1 MILFEKIGFFSRSR
15 LFLHILKKMFNI
27 IYPEIFKKYLIS
39 KNNSSFLDDN
49 RKLTPGLFSFVNL
62 NISFLEIPVDST
74 INIFFNNKN
83 TFMSGNSRSYKKNSL
98 NLSISNRKIS
108 NLEKGT
114 MGEAKKVLHELTEGE
129 IQEII
134 RSFGIQNGLSREV
147 IDDDQQGKGQ
157 NVKGL
162 QKADDSVRWYLQ
174 LIGRVRLL
182 RPEEEIQLAR
192 EISQLL
198 HWEHVKIS
206 LREKLRREPTSSEWT
221 AACKVSDVKK
231 FRSILHNARRAKE
244 RMVAANLRLVV
255 SIAKRYV
262 NRGMSLQDLIQEG
275 SLGLIRAAEKFDSE
289 KGFKFSTYAT
299 WWVKQ
304 AVTRAIADH
313 SRTIRLPVH
322 LYDTISAIRKT
333 TRTLNIE
340 IGRAPT
346 EEEIAEKM
354 DMSVEKLRSVLQSAQ
369 PTFSLERPLKNDD
382 DTSQLSD
389 FIEAD
394 QESPEEHVEKSML
407 RDDLENVINSL
418 SPRERDVV
426 RMRYGLDD
434 GRIKT
439 LEEIGQIF
447 SVTRER
453 VRQIEAKAIRKLR
466 QPYRSSILRDYV
478 LSTNQTMEKNFSSRS
493 PSLMFPSRQN
503 NRSPTR
509 FLKEKNKI
517 IDK

>member
-1 MILFEKIGFFSRSR
+1 MSKKGTSESKNKIFCFTESKLPFELFSIFRFNGNNCRAFSNSSSERNVR
-15 LFLHILKKMFNI
+15 KMF
-27 IYPEIFKKYLIS
+27 
-39 KNNSSFLDDN
+39 
-49 RKLTPGLFSFVNL
+49 
-62 NISFLEIPVDST
+62 
-74 INIFFNNKN
+74 
-83 TFMSGNSRSYKKNSL
+83 
-98 NLSISNRKIS
+98 
-108 NLEKGT
+108 
-114 MGEAKKVLHELTEGE
+114 HELTENE
-129 IQEII
+129 MEEII
-134 RSFGIQNGLSREV
+134 RSFGYQEGVKIELNDEEEGLIKS
-147 IDDDQQGKGQ
+147 QSGTKG
-157 NVKGL
+157 VH
-162 QKADDSVRWYLQ
+162 KADDSVRWYLQ

-206 LREKLRREPTSSEWT
+206 LREKLQREPTSSEWT

-231 FRSILHNARRAKE
+231 FRAILHNARRAKE

-333 TRTLNIE
+333 TRTLNVE
-340 IGRAPT
+340 IGRSPT
-346 EEEIAEKM
+346 EEEIAQKM

-369 PTFSLERPLKNDD
+369 PTLSLERPLKNDD
-382 DTSQLSD
+382 DASQLSD

-478 LSTNQTMEKNFSSRS
+478 LATPNSIERSINQNLSTGI
-493 PSLMFPSRQN
+493 RQN
-503 NRSPTR
+503 SGTIVQNNLIKTRS
-509 FLKEKNKI
+509 I
-517 IDK
+517 

>member
-1 MILFEKIGFFSRSR
+1 MESGYLCEISR
-15 LFLHILKKMFNI
+15 KKLVS
-27 IYPEIFKKYLIS
+27 KKEP
-39 KNNSSFLDDN
+39 SFLQDARHLTSPLFFFVYFKN
-49 RKLTPGLFSFVNL
+49 SFSKESIYSPKNFFTIRKTTF
-62 NISFLEIPVDST
+62 ISETSMT
-74 INIFFNNKN
+74 
-83 TFMSGNSRSYKKNSL
+83 SQKNSL
-98 NLSISNRKIS
+98 NLPINNRKIS

-114 MGEAKKVLHELTEGE
+114 MVEARKVLHELTEGE

-147 IDDDQQGKGQ
+147 VDDDTQGKGQ
-157 NVKGL
+157 NVRGL

-369 PTFSLERPLKNDD
+369 PTLSLERPLKNDD

-394 QESPEEHVEKSML
+394 QESPEEHVEKSIL

-478 LSTNQTMEKNFSSRS
+478 LSTTQTMEKSFTSRS
-493 PSLMFPSRQN
+493 SNIMFQNRQTSRPQ
-503 NRSPTR
+503 SR
-509 FLKEKNKI
+509 FLKEKNGI
-517 IDK
+517 TDR

>member
-1 MILFEKIGFFSRSR
+1 MPLKYNRPANKFYFSEKSLISMKNINKTEING
-15 LFLHILKKMFNI
+15 HCDKKIFAFMNMKISLSSNSSKFCKN
-27 IYPEIFKKYLIS
+27 IFKNK
-39 KNNSSFLDDN
+39 
-49 RKLTPGLFSFVNL
+49 
-62 NISFLEIPVDST
+62 
-74 INIFFNNKN
+74 ININQGKFKIVTSTNLFDSK
-83 TFMSGNSRSYKKNSL
+83 MSNSQ
-98 NLSISNRKIS
+98 LSG
-108 NLEKGT
+108 LEKAT
-114 MGEAKKVLHELTEGE
+114 IVQSRKVLHELTESE

-134 RSFGIQNGLSREV
+134 RSFGIQNGLSRE
-147 IDDDQQGKGQ
+147 ITEEEDITGKNA

-346 EEEIAEKM
+346 EEEIAERM

-369 PTFSLERPLKNDD
+369 PTLSLERPLKNDD

-478 LSTNQTMEKNFSSRS
+478 LSTTQNTEKNFTSKTSNM
-493 PSLMFPSRQN
+493 MFQN
-503 NRSPTR
+503 RGTNITPPR
-509 FLKEKNKI
+509 FVKKKNDSI
-517 IDK
+517 EQ

>member
-1 MILFEKIGFFSRSR
+1 MLIKKTVLCTALNLCFQNLYSHDMCNFQHKRDKKINVNSNKFSQ
-15 LFLHILKKMFNI
+15 LDKIINKTKKYSSYNFIKKKSTVDLMAQNYLSENSNQNFKTK
-27 IYPEIFKKYLIS
+27 EFKKI
-39 KNNSSFLDDN
+39 KTFQ
-49 RKLTPGLFSFVNL
+49 
-62 NISFLEIPVDST
+62 EI
-74 INIFFNNKN
+74 
-83 TFMSGNSRSYKKNSL
+83 
-98 NLSISNRKIS
+98 
-108 NLEKGT
+108 
-114 MGEAKKVLHELTEGE
+114 TETE
-129 IQEII
+129 MEEII
-134 RSFGIQNGLSREV
+134 RSFGAHISLSNE
-147 IDDDQQGKGQ
+147 IIEEEEILNKPQ

-206 LREKLRREPTSSEWT
+206 LREKLQREPTSSEWT

-340 IGRAPT
+340 IGRSPT
-346 EEEIAEKM
+346 EEEIALKM
-354 DMSVEKLRSVLQSAQ
+354 EMSVEKLRSVLQSAQ
-369 PTFSLERPLKNDD
+369 PTLSLERPLKNDD
-382 DTSQLSD
+382 DASQLSD

-478 LSTNQTMEKNFSSRS
+478 LSTSINQEKNHTSNIHT
-493 PSLMFPSRQN
+493 Q
-503 NRSPTR
+503 NRSQINRVNTS
-509 FLKEKNKI
+509 F
-517 IDK
+517 

>member
-1 MILFEKIGFFSRSR
+1 MNMFEKKPYKNISKIFTKHLSFIKKSQSINFNENVPKKFFAFMNLYFSVP
-15 LFLHILKKMFNI
+15 LFSKELLKKNF
-27 IYPEIFKKYLIS
+27 
-39 KNNSSFLDDN
+39 SSFNNQSKKHCQKTHL
-49 RKLTPGLFSFVNL
+49 KKFVR
-62 NISFLEIPVDST
+62 V
-74 INIFFNNKN
+74 K
-83 TFMSGNSRSYKKNSL
+83 
-98 NLSISNRKIS
+98 
-108 NLEKGT
+108 
-114 MGEAKKVLHELTEGE
+114 MGEQKVSDVEIGNVVGARKTLHELTEGE

-134 RSFGIQNGLSREV
+134 RSFGTQNGLSRDVVE
-147 IDDDQQGKGQ
+147 DDDTPSKGPS
-157 NVKGL
+157 VKGL

-346 EEEIAEKM
+346 EEEIAERM

-369 PTFSLERPLKNDD
+369 PTLSLERPLKNDD

-478 LSTNQTMEKNFSSRS
+478 LSTTQNMEKSFTTRTPNIMFQNRPANRA
-493 PSLMFPSRQN
+493 PS
-503 NRSPTR
+503 R
-509 FLKEKNKI
+509 FLKDKN
-517 IDK
+517 

>member
-1 MILFEKIGFFSRSR
+1 MVYNKDFQKRKMWKDHDENFLAFVNPNLCFSSRFSR
-15 LFLHILKKMFNI
+15 FHVKN
-27 IYPEIFKKYLIS
+27 FK
-39 KNNSSFLDDN
+39 
-49 RKLTPGLFSFVNL
+49 
-62 NISFLEIPVDST
+62 
-74 INIFFNNKN
+74 NNKN
-83 TFMSGNSRSYKKNSL
+83 ISL
-98 NLSISNRKIS
+98 NKFANIKTNKLLDLTVINRNYS
-108 NLEKGT
+108 DLEKGT
-114 MGEAKKVLHELTEGE
+114 IVQSRKAMYELTEGE

-134 RSFGIQNGLSREV
+134 RSFGIQNGLSRDLVDE
-147 IDDDQQGKGQ
+147 DDISGKNH

-346 EEEIAEKM
+346 EEEIAERM

-369 PTFSLERPLKNDD
+369 PTLSLERPLKNDD

-478 LSTNQTMEKNFSSRS
+478 LSTTQINEKNFAPKASSQMFQNRGTNPTS
-493 PSLMFPSRQN
+493 PRYLKKKN
-503 NRSPTR
+503 NSTT
-509 FLKEKNKI
+509 E
-517 IDK
+517 

>member
-1 MILFEKIGFFSRSR
+1 MFFN
-15 LFLHILKKMFNI
+15 L
-27 IYPEIFKKYLIS
+27 LIDS
-39 KNNSSFLDDN
+39 KFTISNNSIPFFFGNNSKH
-49 RKLTPGLFSFVNL
+49 RCIHKNL
-62 NISFLEIPVDST
+62 VI
-74 INIFFNNKN
+74 
-83 TFMSGNSRSYKKNSL
+83 YKKNIHISL
-98 NLSISNRKIS
+98 LKIETKQLDEELTYMTS
-108 NLEKGT
+108 
-114 MGEAKKVLHELTEGE
+114 KKNFHELTEGE
-129 IQEII
+129 MFEVIK
-134 RSFGIQNGLSREV
+134 SFGIQGSASIENTEEDDFYQNNGLSKN
-147 IDDDQQGKGQ
+147 I
-157 NVKGL
+157 

-182 RPEEEIQLAR
+182 RPDEEIQLAR

-206 LREKLRREPTSSEWT
+206 LRDKLRREPTNSEWT
-221 AACKVSDVKK
+221 AACKVSDVRK

-333 TRTLNIE
+333 TRNLNIE
-340 IGRAPT
+340 IGRSPT
-346 EEEIAEKM
+346 EEEIAKRM
-354 DMSVEKLRSVLQSAQ
+354 DMSVEKLRNVLQSAQ
-369 PTFSLERPLKNDD
+369 PTLSLERPLKNDD

-478 LSTNQTMEKNFSSRS
+478 ASNSNEKSSAINTSYMTNSKQIIKGI
-493 PSLMFPSRQN
+493 N
-503 NRSPTR
+503 NTR
-509 FLKEKNKI
+509 VLKKKF
-517 IDK
+517 

>member
-1 MILFEKIGFFSRSR
+1 MNVLIDDQFNKFVNNTCITFQYNYYLKYQKKDLIFKSFADLKFESLDLKMEKLFFFAKQKRKTTFR
-15 LFLHILKKMFNI
+15 LFNSCI
-27 IYPEIFKKYLIS
+27 
-39 KNNSSFLDDN
+39 NSSN
-49 RKLTPGLFSFVNL
+49 LFGIYL
-62 NISFLEIPVDST
+62 NISSEK
-74 INIFFNNKN
+74 NKRIM
-83 TFMSGNSRSYKKNSL
+83 FQD
-98 NLSISNRKIS
+98 
-108 NLEKGT
+108 
-114 MGEAKKVLHELTEGE
+114 LTEDE
-129 IQEII
+129 IEII
-134 RSFGIQNGLSREV
+134 IKSFGFQEGMKYDVSEDEETL
-147 IDDDQQGKGQ
+147 
-157 NVKGL
+157 VKSQTGTRNI

-206 LREKLRREPTSSEWT
+206 LREKLQREPTSSEWT

-231 FRSILHNARRAKE
+231 FRAILHNARRAKE

-340 IGRAPT
+340 IGRSPT
-346 EEEIAEKM
+346 EEEIAQKM

-369 PTFSLERPLKNDD
+369 PTLSLERPLKNDD
-382 DTSQLSD
+382 DASQLSD

-418 SPRERDVV
+418 SARERDVV

-478 LSTNQTMEKNFSSRS
+478 LASPNGIEKNANQNLSTGI
-493 PSLMFPSRQN
+493 RQN
-503 NRSPTR
+503 LISNGQNSLLKTR
-509 FLKEKNKI
+509 IL
-517 IDK
+517 

>member
-1 MILFEKIGFFSRSR
+1 MQILGKFIQNINKIFTD
-15 LFLHILKKMFNI
+15 FLIPGK
-27 IYPEIFKKYLIS
+27 
-39 KNNSSFLDDN
+39 NSSSEYAEILSP
-49 RKLTPGLFSFVNL
+49 KTLSFVNFHASFSL
-62 NISFLEIPVDST
+62 NSNNFL
-74 INIFFNNKN
+74 
-83 TFMSGNSRSYKKNSL
+83 KKNSL
-98 NLSISNRKIS
+98 CYRKNLSRELQNSKTKKLNGLIMTDQEMSR
-108 NLEKGT
+108 LEKET
-114 MGEAKKVLHELTEGE
+114 IVESRKVLHELTESE

-134 RSFGIQNGLSREV
+134 RSFGIQNGLSRE
-147 IDDDQQGKGQ
+147 ISEEEDIPGKGQ
-157 NVKGL
+157 TVRGL

-346 EEEIAEKM
+346 EEEIAERM

-369 PTFSLERPLKNDD
+369 PTLSLERPLKNDD

-434 GRIKT
+434 GRVKT

-478 LSTNQTMEKNFSSRS
+478 LSTTQNMEKSFTTRTPNIMFQNRQANRTSS
-493 PSLMFPSRQN
+493 
-503 NRSPTR
+503 R
-509 FLKEKNKI
+509 FLKEKNRI
-517 IDK
+517 VDD

>member
-1 MILFEKIGFFSRSR
+1 MNMKISLSSNSSKFC
-15 LFLHILKKMFNI
+15 KN
-27 IYPEIFKKYLIS
+27 IFKNK
-39 KNNSSFLDDN
+39 
-49 RKLTPGLFSFVNL
+49 
-62 NISFLEIPVDST
+62 
-74 INIFFNNKN
+74 ININQGKFKIVTSTNLFDSK
-83 TFMSGNSRSYKKNSL
+83 MSNSQ
-98 NLSISNRKIS
+98 LSG
-108 NLEKGT
+108 LEKAT
-114 MGEAKKVLHELTEGE
+114 IVQSRKVLHELTESE

-134 RSFGIQNGLSREV
+134 RSFGIQNGLSRE
-147 IDDDQQGKGQ
+147 ITEEEDITGKNA

-346 EEEIAEKM
+346 EEEIAERM

-369 PTFSLERPLKNDD
+369 PTLSLERPLKNDD

-394 QESPEEHVEKSML
+394 QESPEERVEKSML

-478 LSTNQTMEKNFSSRS
+478 LSTAQNTEKNFTSKTSNM
-493 PSLMFPSRQN
+493 MFQN
-503 NRSPTR
+503 RGTNITPPR
-509 FLKEKNKI
+509 FVKKKNDSI
-517 IDK
+517 EQ

>member
-1 MILFEKIGFFSRSR
+1 MSGSRHYYKINIQKMSFVLNTCSQFVIFSNVYPKNSSQGKT
-15 LFLHILKKMFNI
+15 LKKNQCG
-27 IYPEIFKKYLIS
+27 S
-39 KNNSSFLDDN
+39 KNIVIKFPFL
-49 RKLTPGLFSFVNL
+49 
-62 NISFLEIPVDST
+62 IPSLYRPQKKCS
-74 INIFFNNKN
+74 IQMCNEKN
-83 TFMSGNSRSYKKNSL
+83 FH
-98 NLSISNRKIS
+98 LSIDYNQAIPYKRAF
-108 NLEKGT
+108 E
-114 MGEAKKVLHELTEGE
+114 ELTEGE
-129 IQEII
+129 IEEII
-134 RSFGIQNGLSREV
+134 RSFG
-147 IDDDQQGKGQ
+147 QQGEITNEIANEEEDRDTKSQ
-157 NVKGL
+157 IVRGL

-198 HWEHVKIS
+198 HWEHVKVS
-206 LREKLRREPTSSEWT
+206 LREKLQREPTSSEWT

-340 IGRAPT
+340 IGRSPT
-346 EEEIAEKM
+346 EEEIAERM

-369 PTFSLERPLKNDD
+369 PTLSLERPLKNDD
-382 DTSQLSD
+382 DASQLSD

-478 LSTNQTMEKNFSSRS
+478 LASLSVNDKILNSNPSGYSTSKQGSLHWAPSSRKS
-493 PSLMFPSRQN
+493 NPEKPS
-503 NRSPTR
+503 
-509 FLKEKNKI
+509 I
-517 IDK
+517 VD

>member
-1 MILFEKIGFFSRSR
+1 MSEQRINLCFQNGLKINFIENYNLYRR
-15 LFLHILKKMFNI
+15 INLVEN
-27 IYPEIFKKYLIS
+27 
-39 KNNSSFLDDN
+39 KNNFKVVNKVKKTLTDTSASKTGIINSMTSSFIN
-49 RKLTPGLFSFVNL
+49 ESHYG
-62 NISFLEIPVDST
+62 DSK
-74 INIFFNNKN
+74 IIHSEKKKIFQ
-83 TFMSGNSRSYKKNSL
+83 
-98 NLSISNRKIS
+98 
-108 NLEKGT
+108 
-114 MGEAKKVLHELTEGE
+114 ELTETE
-129 IQEII
+129 MEEVI
-134 RSFGIQNGLSREV
+134 RSFGIQNNNNTEFIEEEEV
-147 IDDDQQGKGQ
+147 LNKPQT
-157 NVKGL
+157 VKGL

-206 LREKLRREPTSSEWT
+206 LREKLQREPTSSEWT

-340 IGRAPT
+340 IGRSPT
-346 EEEIAEKM
+346 EEEIALKM
-354 DMSVEKLRSVLQSAQ
+354 EMSVEKLRSVLQSAQ
-369 PTFSLERPLKNDD
+369 PTLSLERPLKNDD
-382 DTSQLSD
+382 DASQLSD

-439 LEEIGQIF
+439 LEEIGQLF

-466 QPYRSSILRDYV
+466 QPYRSSILKDYV
-478 LSTNQTMEKNFSSRS
+478 SVTSLNSEKN
-493 PSLMFPSRQN
+493 QN
-503 NRSPTR
+503 STMLIQNRNSINRPIIQSHIK
-509 FLKEKNKI
+509 KEDIFKPREN
-517 IDK
+517 

>member
-1 MILFEKIGFFSRSR
+1 MEEIKKKSFFFVPYWFHSIDFS
-15 LFLHILKKMFNI
+15 IKKN
-27 IYPEIFKKYLIS
+27 FKKSLNSNSLI
-39 KNNSSFLDDN
+39 K
-49 RKLTPGLFSFVNL
+49 K
-62 NISFLEIPVDST
+62 ISENTFNKKSDFFLEKHCRLRMS
-74 INIFFNNKN
+74 NEKN
-83 TFMSGNSRSYKKNSL
+83 FK
-98 NLSISNRKIS
+98 LSINSIQ
-108 NLEKGT
+108 
-114 MGEAKKVLHELTEGE
+114 AIPFKKTFQELTEGE
-129 IQEII
+129 IEEII
-134 RSFGIQNGLSREV
+134 RSFGHQEEITTEIINEEDERDSKTQAVR
-147 IDDDQQGKGQ
+147 
-157 NVKGL
+157 GL

-206 LREKLRREPTSSEWT
+206 LREKLQREPTSSEWT

-231 FRSILHNARRAKE
+231 FRAILHNARRAKE

-340 IGRAPT
+340 IGRSPT

-369 PTFSLERPLKNDD
+369 PTLSLERPLKSDD
-382 DTSQLSD
+382 DASQLSD

-478 LSTNQTMEKNFSSRS
+478 LASLSPNERNMNTNTTTNLSGS
-493 PSLMFPSRQN
+493 QN
-503 NRSPTR
+503 NGVRSNVGRKVLGQKTSR
-509 FLKEKNKI
+509 L
-517 IDK
+517 D

>member
-1 MILFEKIGFFSRSR
+1 MNIYCGNDVNEYIINNSLAFNQKHVLSYLTKNKNLNLKTFTLAKYDNSIFKKEEIFIGKKRRTSFFILLESPKYITERHGIFLNNFSEKNK
-15 LFLHILKKMFNI
+15 KKMFQ
-27 IYPEIFKKYLIS
+27 
-39 KNNSSFLDDN
+39 D
-49 RKLTPGLFSFVNL
+49 
-62 NISFLEIPVDST
+62 
-74 INIFFNNKN
+74 
-83 TFMSGNSRSYKKNSL
+83 
-98 NLSISNRKIS
+98 
-108 NLEKGT
+108 
-114 MGEAKKVLHELTEGE
+114 LTETE
-129 IQEII
+129 IEII
-134 RSFGIQNGLSREV
+134 IKSFGFQEGMKHEINEEDENLIKSQTGT
-147 IDDDQQGKGQ
+147 KG
-157 NVKGL
+157 V

-206 LREKLRREPTSSEWT
+206 LREKLQREPTSSEWT

-231 FRSILHNARRAKE
+231 FRAILHNARRAKE

-340 IGRAPT
+340 IGRSPT
-346 EEEIAEKM
+346 EEEIAQKM
-354 DMSVEKLRSVLQSAQ
+354 DMSVEKLRNVLQSAQ
-369 PTFSLERPLKNDD
+369 PTLSLERPLKNDD
-382 DTSQLSD
+382 DASQLSD

-478 LSTNQTMEKNFSSRS
+478 LASPINIERNVSQNLSTGI
-493 PSLMFPSRQN
+493 RQN
-503 NRSPTR
+503 SISNTQHILIKTRPT
-509 FLKEKNKI
+509 
-517 IDK
+517 

>member
-1 MILFEKIGFFSRSR
+1 MQIVDYTIHKINKIFTESVVSGKISSSSDHTEIVSSN
-15 LFLHILKKMFNI
+15 FL
-27 IYPEIFKKYLIS
+27 
-39 KNNSSFLDDN
+39 
-49 RKLTPGLFSFVNL
+49 SFVNFHVSFPL
-62 NISFLEIPVDST
+62 NSNEFI
-74 INIFFNNKN
+74 
-83 TFMSGNSRSYKKNSL
+83 KKKYPL
-98 NLSISNRKIS
+98 CYRKNLSLELQKSKPTNLNGFTMTNQELSR
-108 NLEKGT
+108 LEKGT
-114 MGEAKKVLHELTEGE
+114 IVESRKVLHELTEGE

-134 RSFGIQNGLSREV
+134 RSFGIQNGLSRE
-147 IDDDQQGKGQ
+147 ISEEEDTPGKGQ
-157 NVKGL
+157 TVRGL

-346 EEEIAEKM
+346 EEEIAERM

-369 PTFSLERPLKNDD
+369 PTLSLERPLKNDD

-478 LSTNQTMEKNFSSRS
+478 LSTTQNMEKSFTARTPNIMFQNRQANRT
-493 PSLMFPSRQN
+493 PS
-503 NRSPTR
+503 R
-509 FLKEKNKI
+509 FLKEKNRI
-517 IDK
+517 IDR

>member
-1 MILFEKIGFFSRSR
+1 M
-15 LFLHILKKMFNI
+15 
-27 IYPEIFKKYLIS
+27 
-39 KNNSSFLDDN
+39 
-49 RKLTPGLFSFVNL
+49 
-62 NISFLEIPVDST
+62 
-74 INIFFNNKN
+74 
-83 TFMSGNSRSYKKNSL
+83 
-98 NLSISNRKIS
+98 
-108 NLEKGT
+108 
-114 MGEAKKVLHELTEGE
+114 
-129 IQEII
+129 
-134 RSFGIQNGLSREV
+134 
-147 IDDDQQGKGQ
+147 
-157 NVKGL
+157 
-162 QKADDSVRWYLQ
+162 
-174 LIGRVRLL
+174 
-182 RPEEEIQLAR
+182 
-192 EISQLL
+192 
-198 HWEHVKIS
+198 
-206 LREKLRREPTSSEWT
+206 
-221 AACKVSDVKK
+221 
-231 FRSILHNARRAKE
+231 LHNARRAKE

-340 IGRAPT
+340 IGRSPT
-346 EEEIAEKM
+346 EEEIALKM
-354 DMSVEKLRSVLQSAQ
+354 EMSVEKLRSVLQSAQ
-369 PTFSLERPLKNDD
+369 PTLSLERPLKNDD
-382 DTSQLSD
+382 DASQLSD

-478 LSTNQTMEKNFSSRS
+478 LSTSINPEKINGSNT
-493 PSLMFPSRQN
+493 PTQ
-503 NRSPTR
+503 NRSQINRANTS
-509 FLKEKNKI
+509 F
-517 IDK
+517 

>member
-1 MILFEKIGFFSRSR
+1 MHQLFNDNSLIIRGKVTFCFSPYFENLITKKEILFKN
-15 LFLHILKKMFNI
+15 LKK
-27 IYPEIFKKYLIS
+27 K
-39 KNNSSFLDDN
+39 
-49 RKLTPGLFSFVNL
+49 
-62 NISFLEIPVDST
+62 
-74 INIFFNNKN
+74 IFFKE
-83 TFMSGNSRSYKKNSL
+83 FQFSPSFYKRAKIRLQVNVDHVIFSKKIL
-98 NLSISNRKIS
+98 PENLRKIFY
-108 NLEKGT
+108 
-114 MGEAKKVLHELTEGE
+114 ELTEGE
-129 IQEII
+129 MEEVI
-134 RSFGIQNGLSREV
+134 RSFGIQNENQIELGEE
-147 IDDDQQGKGQ
+147 DDSISKPQTAKG
-157 NVKGL
+157 VL
-162 QKADDSVRWYLQ
+162 KADDSVRWYLQ

-206 LREKLRREPTSSEWT
+206 LREKLQREPTSSEWI

-340 IGRAPT
+340 IGRSPT

-369 PTFSLERPLKNDD
+369 PTLSLERPLKNDD
-382 DTSQLSD
+382 DASQLSD

-478 LSTNQTMEKNFSSRS
+478 LAAPSTLDRNLNNNLTNLTLSHKSLSRG
-493 PSLMFPSRQN
+493 SLHTKMMRARRVGRLN
-503 NRSPTR
+503 HN
-509 FLKEKNKI
+509 
-517 IDK
+517 

>member
-1 MILFEKIGFFSRSR
+1 M
-15 LFLHILKKMFNI
+15 
-27 IYPEIFKKYLIS
+27 
-39 KNNSSFLDDN
+39 
-49 RKLTPGLFSFVNL
+49 
-62 NISFLEIPVDST
+62 
-74 INIFFNNKN
+74 
-83 TFMSGNSRSYKKNSL
+83 
-98 NLSISNRKIS
+98 
-108 NLEKGT
+108 
-114 MGEAKKVLHELTEGE
+114 
-129 IQEII
+129 
-134 RSFGIQNGLSREV
+134 
-147 IDDDQQGKGQ
+147 
-157 NVKGL
+157 
-162 QKADDSVRWYLQ
+162 
-174 LIGRVRLL
+174 
-182 RPEEEIQLAR
+182 
-192 EISQLL
+192 
-198 HWEHVKIS
+198 
-206 LREKLRREPTSSEWT
+206 
-221 AACKVSDVKK
+221 
-231 FRSILHNARRAKE
+231 HNARRAKE

-346 EEEIAEKM
+346 EEEIAERM

-369 PTFSLERPLKNDD
+369 PTLSLERPLKNDD

-478 LSTNQTMEKNFSSRS
+478 LSTTQNTEKNFTSKTSNM
-493 PSLMFPSRQN
+493 MFQN
-503 NRSPTR
+503 RGTNITPPR
-509 FLKEKNKI
+509 FVKKKNDSI
-517 IDK
+517 EQ

>member
-1 MILFEKIGFFSRSR
+1 MHIYEKSCYRDCSRVFTKNLNFLKRSLSIDFNDNISKKFSAFINPYFS
-15 LFLHILKKMFNI
+15 INYLKKD
-27 IYPEIFKKYLIS
+27 
-39 KNNSSFLDDN
+39 FLV
-49 RKLTPGLFSFVNL
+49 F
-62 NISFLEIPVDST
+62 
-74 INIFFNNKN
+74 
-83 TFMSGNSRSYKKNSL
+83 KKNSHKVYQNSL
-98 NLSISNRKIS
+98 LKKPSRLKLTGQKISDLEIGPTNRVRKKLHNLS
-108 NLEKGT
+108 
-114 MGEAKKVLHELTEGE
+114 EGE

-134 RSFGIQNGLSREV
+134 RSFVTQNGLSKTVVEE
-147 IDDDQQGKGQ
+147 DDIPSKGQ
-157 NVKGL
+157 NAKGL

-346 EEEIAEKM
+346 EEEIAERM

-369 PTFSLERPLKNDD
+369 PTLSLERPLKNDD

-478 LSTNQTMEKNFSSRS
+478 LSTTQNMEKSFTTRTPNIMFQNRQTTRS
-493 PSLMFPSRQN
+493 PS
-503 NRSPTR
+503 R
-509 FLKEKNKI
+509 FLKEKK
-517 IDK
+517 

>member
-1 MILFEKIGFFSRSR
+1 MFITKNKLTNNLMAFQWINFINYQNSKKFFIKEKCLNATIQTSVLKKKNFLLCKLRNENFGIRSLNISVNSNNNFSIS
-15 LFLHILKKMFNI
+15 INSISEKKLKKMF
-27 IYPEIFKKYLIS
+27 
-39 KNNSSFLDDN
+39 
-49 RKLTPGLFSFVNL
+49 
-62 NISFLEIPVDST
+62 
-74 INIFFNNKN
+74 
-83 TFMSGNSRSYKKNSL
+83 
-98 NLSISNRKIS
+98 
-108 NLEKGT
+108 
-114 MGEAKKVLHELTEGE
+114 HELTEGE
-129 IQEII
+129 MEEII
-134 RSFGIQNGLSREV
+134 RSFGFQEGIRNEINEDEEEEGLIKSQNGT
-147 IDDDQQGKGQ
+147 KGFH
-157 NVKGL
+157 
-162 QKADDSVRWYLQ
+162 KADDSVRWYLQ

-206 LREKLRREPTSSEWT
+206 LREKLQREPTSSEWT

-231 FRSILHNARRAKE
+231 FRAILHNARRAKE

-340 IGRAPT
+340 IGRSPT
-346 EEEIAEKM
+346 EEEIAQKM

-369 PTFSLERPLKNDD
+369 PTLSLERPLKNDD
-382 DTSQLSD
+382 DASQLSD

-478 LSTNQTMEKNFSSRS
+478 LATPTNIERNINQNLTSGIRQHPNSIV
-493 PSLMFPSRQN
+493 QN
-503 NRSPTR
+503 N
-509 FLKEKNKI
+509 LIKI
-517 IDK
+517 RPV

>member
-1 MILFEKIGFFSRSR
+1 MNIFDSSSLIDCSRVFTRNLVFLKRSLSIDFNDNKSNKFSAFINPYFSINSLKKNFLVFENNSHKVYQNSLPKKSSR
-15 LFLHILKKMFNI
+15 LKMSGQ
-27 IYPEIFKKYLIS
+27 KIS
-39 KNNSSFLDDN
+39 D
-49 RKLTPGLFSFVNL
+49 
-62 NISFLEIPVDST
+62 LEIGTTNRV
-74 INIFFNNKN
+74 
-83 TFMSGNSRSYKKNSL
+83 RKKL
-98 NLSISNRKIS
+98 HKLS
-108 NLEKGT
+108 
-114 MGEAKKVLHELTEGE
+114 EGE
-129 IQEII
+129 IQEVI
-134 RSFGIQNGLSREV
+134 RSFVTQHGLSKTIVEE
-147 IDDDQQGKGQ
+147 DDIPGKGQ
-157 NVKGL
+157 SAKGL

-346 EEEIAEKM
+346 EEEIAERM

-369 PTFSLERPLKNDD
+369 PTLSLERPLKNDD

-478 LSTNQTMEKNFSSRS
+478 LSTTQNMEKSFTTRTPNIMFQNRQTTRT
-493 PSLMFPSRQN
+493 PS
-503 NRSPTR
+503 R
-509 FLKEKNKI
+509 FLKEKK
-517 IDK
+517 

>member
-1 MILFEKIGFFSRSR
+1 MNMFEK
-15 LFLHILKKMFNI
+15 KP
-27 IYPEIFKKYLIS
+27 Y
-39 KNNSSFLDDN
+39 KNNSKIFTKHLSFIKKSQSINFNENVPKKFFAFMNLYFSV
-49 RKLTPGLFSFVNL
+49 PLFSKELLKKNF
-62 NISFLEIPVDST
+62 SS
-74 INIFFNNKN
+74 FNNQ
-83 TFMSGNSRSYKKNSL
+83 SKKHCQKTHL
-98 NLSISNRKIS
+98 KKFVRVK
-108 NLEKGT
+108 
-114 MGEAKKVLHELTEGE
+114 MGEQKVSDVEIGNVVGARKTLHELTEGE

-134 RSFGIQNGLSREV
+134 RSFGTQNGLSRDVVE
-147 IDDDQQGKGQ
+147 DDDTPSKGPS
-157 NVKGL
+157 VKGL

-346 EEEIAEKM
+346 EEEIAERM

-369 PTFSLERPLKNDD
+369 PTLSLERPLKNDD

-478 LSTNQTMEKNFSSRS
+478 LSTTQNMEKSFTTRTPNIMFQNRPANRA
-493 PSLMFPSRQN
+493 PS
-503 NRSPTR
+503 R
-509 FLKEKNKI
+509 FLKDKN
-517 IDK
+517 

>member
-1 MILFEKIGFFSRSR
+1 MGMEINKNLNKSYMSYFQSSVISNRDFQKEKIQAFISPDNFISVIFSR
-15 LFLHILKKMFNI
+15 LN
-27 IYPEIFKKYLIS
+27 E
-39 KNNSSFLDDN
+39 KNFQ
-49 RKLTPGLFSFVNL
+49 
-62 NISFLEIPVDST
+62 
-74 INIFFNNKN
+74 NNKN
-83 TFMSGNSRSYKKNSL
+83 MASKKFYNIRSNKLLHL
-98 NLSISNRKIS
+98 NVIDRNYSDLD
-108 NLEKGT
+108 KGT
-114 MGEAKKVLHELTEGE
+114 IVQSRKALYELTEAE

-134 RSFGIQNGLSREV
+134 RSFGIQNSLSRDIVDE
-147 IDDDQQGKGQ
+147 DDGTGKNH

-346 EEEIAEKM
+346 EEEIAERM

-369 PTFSLERPLKNDD
+369 PTLSLERPLKNDD

-478 LSTNQTMEKNFSSRS
+478 LSTTQINEKNFASKASSSTVFQNRGANLSSSRYVKK
-493 PSLMFPSRQN
+493 N
-503 NRSPTR
+503 NNSTTR
-509 FLKEKNKI
+509 
-517 IDK
+517 

>member
-1 MILFEKIGFFSRSR
+1 MKLKKILYLKGFKKLTLPIISTQRSFSVDYGQCLSPNFLSFINFSLLNKISEPFKNQYFCHRRNFYRRFQKINIEKLSILPMINQEFSKFEK
-15 LFLHILKKMFNI
+15 K
-27 IYPEIFKKYLIS
+27 EIF
-39 KNNSSFLDDN
+39 
-49 RKLTPGLFSFVNL
+49 
-62 NISFLEIPVDST
+62 
-74 INIFFNNKN
+74 
-83 TFMSGNSRSYKKNSL
+83 
-98 NLSISNRKIS
+98 
-108 NLEKGT
+108 
-114 MGEAKKVLHELTEGE
+114 EASKVLHELTEGE

-134 RSFGIQNGLSREV
+134 RSFGIQNGLSRDV
-147 IDDDQQGKGQ
+147 IEEEDIPNKGQ
-157 NVKGL
+157 NLKGF

-369 PTFSLERPLKNDD
+369 PTLSLERPLKNDD

-478 LSTNQTMEKNFSSRS
+478 LSTSQNMEKSFTNRT
-493 PSLMFPSRQN
+493 PTVMFQNRQKNRNPSRY
-503 NRSPTR
+503 
-509 FLKEKNKI
+509 LKEKNQTL
-517 IDK
+517 DG

>member
-1 MILFEKIGFFSRSR
+1 MFEKIPDLNNSKIFTKHLSFIEKSPSINFNENVPKKFFAFMTLYFSFPTFSKE
-15 LFLHILKKMFNI
+15 LLKKN
-27 IYPEIFKKYLIS
+27 
-39 KNNSSFLDDN
+39 
-49 RKLTPGLFSFVNL
+49 FS
-62 NISFLEIPVDST
+62 I
-74 INIFFNNKN
+74 FNNQSQKHCQKTN
-83 TFMSGNSRSYKKNSL
+83 LKRFVRVKMGNQKVSGIEVGNVVGSRK
-98 NLSISNRKIS
+98 
-108 NLEKGT
+108 T
-114 MGEAKKVLHELTEGE
+114 LHELTEGE

-134 RSFGIQNGLSREV
+134 RSFGTQNGLSRDVVE
-147 IDDDQQGKGQ
+147 DDDTPSKGPS
-157 NVKGL
+157 VKGL

-346 EEEIAEKM
+346 EEEIAERM

-369 PTFSLERPLKNDD
+369 PTLSLERPLKNDD

-478 LSTNQTMEKNFSSRS
+478 LSTTQNMEKIFTTRTPNI
-493 PSLMFPSRQN
+493 MFQNRPANRTPSR
-503 NRSPTR
+503 
-509 FLKEKNKI
+509 FIKDKN
-517 IDK
+517 

>member
-1 MILFEKIGFFSRSR
+1 MDQKTKKQNILA
-15 LFLHILKKMFNI
+15 FLETFQ
-27 IYPEIFKKYLIS
+27 
-39 KNNSSFLDDN
+39 
-49 RKLTPGLFSFVNL
+49 FVNGIFSSKKKEVRSWHRTNFFRPVYPFHEVYLDL
-62 NISFLEIPVDST
+62 NKGAVLGAGDCL
-74 INIFFNNKN
+74 N
-83 TFMSGNSRSYKKNSL
+83 TDV
-98 NLSISNRKIS
+98 RKIF
-108 NLEKGT
+108 
-114 MGEAKKVLHELTEGE
+114 HELTEGE
-129 IQEII
+129 MEEVI
-134 RSFGIQNGLSREV
+134 RSFGVQGGISSEAGE
-147 IDDDQQGKGQ
+147 DDEGINKSQT
-157 NVKGL
+157 VKGL
-162 QKADDSVRWYLQ
+162 HKADDSVRWYLQ

-206 LREKLRREPTSSEWT
+206 LREKLQREPTSSEWT

-340 IGRAPT
+340 IGRSPT

-369 PTFSLERPLKNDD
+369 PTLSLERPLKNDD
-382 DTSQLSD
+382 DASQLSD

-478 LSTNQTMEKNFSSRS
+478 LATPSSMDRNLNNNLSSLTLPHRS
-493 PSLMFPSRQN
+493 ISRGTIHTRMM
-503 NRSPTR
+503 RSKRTGRVSR
-509 FLKEKNKI
+509 F
-517 IDK
+517 

>member
-1 MILFEKIGFFSRSR
+1 MFSLLDCQLNRFIIKDYIAFQTVYVLNYQKKKTKLSYNTIFMSKTGTSKSKNKIFCFTESKFPFELFGIFRFNGNNCKAFSNSSSERNVR
-15 LFLHILKKMFNI
+15 KMF
-27 IYPEIFKKYLIS
+27 
-39 KNNSSFLDDN
+39 
-49 RKLTPGLFSFVNL
+49 
-62 NISFLEIPVDST
+62 
-74 INIFFNNKN
+74 
-83 TFMSGNSRSYKKNSL
+83 
-98 NLSISNRKIS
+98 
-108 NLEKGT
+108 
-114 MGEAKKVLHELTEGE
+114 HELTENE
-129 IQEII
+129 MEEII
-134 RSFGIQNGLSREV
+134 RSFGYQEGMKIELNEEEEGLIKS
-147 IDDDQQGKGQ
+147 QSGTKG
-157 NVKGL
+157 VH
-162 QKADDSVRWYLQ
+162 KADDSVRWYLQ

-206 LREKLRREPTSSEWT
+206 LREKLQREPTSSEWT

-231 FRSILHNARRAKE
+231 FRAILHNARRAKE

-340 IGRAPT
+340 IGRSPT
-346 EEEIAEKM
+346 EEEIAQKM

-369 PTFSLERPLKNDD
+369 PTLSLERPLKNDD
-382 DTSQLSD
+382 DASQLSD

-478 LSTNQTMEKNFSSRS
+478 LATPNSIERSINQTLSTGI
-493 PSLMFPSRQN
+493 RQN
-503 NRSPTR
+503 SGTIVQNNLIKTRS
-509 FLKEKNKI
+509 I
-517 IDK
+517 

>member
-1 MILFEKIGFFSRSR
+1 MTNDQTLFLLVAPLKTIELINNKMTLVVKTLARSIDFEKRDSFLLNKKFFRNNELNFINNNTRFPLLSIYNTKINSFNTKKKNLSNFRKNR
-15 LFLHILKKMFNI
+15 TKKLENLLMTNEDLIDLKK
-27 IYPEIFKKYLIS
+27 
-39 KNNSSFLDDN
+39 
-49 RKLTPGLFSFVNL
+49 G
-62 NISFLEIPVDST
+62 T
-74 INIFFNNKN
+74 IVE
-83 TFMSGNSRSYKKNSL
+83 SR
-98 NLSISNRKIS
+98 
-108 NLEKGT
+108 
-114 MGEAKKVLHELTEGE
+114 KVLHELTERE
-129 IQEII
+129 IQEVI
-134 RSFGIQNGLSREV
+134 RSFGIQNGLSREIV
-147 IDDDQQGKGQ
+147 DDEDEANSKGQ
-157 NVKGL
+157 SIKGL

-231 FRSILHNARRAKE
+231 FRSILHDARRAKE

-346 EEEIAEKM
+346 EEEIAERM
-354 DMSVEKLRSVLQSAQ
+354 DMSMEKLRSVLQSAQ
-369 PTFSLERPLKNDD
+369 PTLSLERPLKNDD

-478 LSTNQTMEKNFSSRS
+478 LSTSQSIEKNFTTRNSNVM
-493 PSLMFPSRQN
+493 LQN
-503 NRSPTR
+503 RPQSR
-509 FLKEKNKI
+509 FLNEKNKTVG
-517 IDK
+517 

>member
-1 MILFEKIGFFSRSR
+1 MSNEKNFKLSINS
-15 LFLHILKKMFNI
+15 IQAI
-27 IYPEIFKKYLIS
+27 PFKK
-39 KNNSSFLDDN
+39 
-49 RKLTPGLFSFVNL
+49 
-62 NISFLEIPVDST
+62 
-74 INIFFNNKN
+74 
-83 TFMSGNSRSYKKNSL
+83 TFQ
-98 NLSISNRKIS
+98 
-108 NLEKGT
+108 
-114 MGEAKKVLHELTEGE
+114 ELTEGE
-129 IQEII
+129 IEEII
-134 RSFGIQNGLSREV
+134 RSFGHQEEITTEIINEEDERDSKTQAVR
-147 IDDDQQGKGQ
+147 
-157 NVKGL
+157 GL

-206 LREKLRREPTSSEWT
+206 LREKLQREPTSSEWT

-231 FRSILHNARRAKE
+231 FRAILHNARRAKE

-340 IGRAPT
+340 IGRSPT

-369 PTFSLERPLKNDD
+369 PTLSLERPLKSDD
-382 DTSQLSD
+382 DASQLSD

-478 LSTNQTMEKNFSSRS
+478 LASLSPNERNMNTNTTTNLSGS
-493 PSLMFPSRQN
+493 QN
-503 NRSPTR
+503 NGVRSNVGRKVLGQKTSR
-509 FLKEKNKI
+509 L
-517 IDK
+517 D

>member
-1 MILFEKIGFFSRSR
+1 MRISTLNFVSNIFQPFILIPNTKTEKSYTKSTFF
-15 LFLHILKKMFNI
+15 INN
-27 IYPEIFKKYLIS
+27 IS
-39 KNNSSFLDDN
+39 KIKRFDIIS
-49 RKLTPGLFSFVNL
+49 PFSL
-62 NISFLEIPVDST
+62 
-74 INIFFNNKN
+74 
-83 TFMSGNSRSYKKNSL
+83 
-98 NLSISNRKIS
+98 KIS
-108 NLEKGT
+108 HFQRKSTFLTMSNEKNFQFSINYSQTIPFGK
-114 MGEAKKVLHELTEGE
+114 AFQELTEGE
-129 IQEII
+129 IEEII
-134 RSFGIQNGLSREV
+134 RSFGHQDEIVSDIISDDERENKSQIV
-147 IDDDQQGKGQ
+147 RGIP
-157 NVKGL
+157 
-162 QKADDSVRWYLQ
+162 KADDSVRWYLQ

-198 HWEHVKIS
+198 HWEHVKVS
-206 LREKLRREPTSSEWT
+206 LREKLQREPTSSEWT

-340 IGRAPT
+340 IGRSPT

-369 PTFSLERPLKNDD
+369 PTLSLERPLKNDD
-382 DTSQLSD
+382 DASQLSD

-394 QESPEEHVEKSML
+394 QESPEDHVEKSML

-478 LSTNQTMEKNFSSRS
+478 IASFPGNEKTGNGIFPGNPSTNNGQIKINPGARKTFSGK
-493 PSLMFPSRQN
+493 PLYF
-503 NRSPTR
+503 
-509 FLKEKNKI
+509 E
-517 IDK
+517 

>member
-1 MILFEKIGFFSRSR
+1 MEKFTFCFASEIFRPFV
-15 LFLHILKKMFNI
+15 LITDKKEKSYMLSSSLINKNSKIKKFNI
-27 IYPEIFKKYLIS
+27 ISHFSVKNSPTARKSTSLSMSDEKTFQFSLNYSQTIPFKKA
-39 KNNSSFLDDN
+39 FQ
-49 RKLTPGLFSFVNL
+49 
-62 NISFLEIPVDST
+62 
-74 INIFFNNKN
+74 
-83 TFMSGNSRSYKKNSL
+83 
-98 NLSISNRKIS
+98 
-108 NLEKGT
+108 
-114 MGEAKKVLHELTEGE
+114 ELTEGE
-129 IQEII
+129 IEEII
-134 RSFGIQNGLSREV
+134 RSFGHQDEITNEIITEEERDNKSQIVR
-147 IDDDQQGKGQ
+147 
-157 NVKGL
+157 GL

-198 HWEHVKIS
+198 HWEHVKVS
-206 LREKLRREPTSSEWT
+206 LREKLQREPTSSEWT

-340 IGRAPT
+340 IGRSPT

-369 PTFSLERPLKNDD
+369 PTLSLERPLKNDD
-382 DTSQLSD
+382 DASQLSD

-394 QESPEEHVEKSML
+394 QESPEDHVEKSML

-478 LSTNQTMEKNFSSRS
+478 LASFPGNDKTANAISPGNDKTTNGQIQMNSGPRKNISGK
-493 PSLMFPSRQN
+493 PLY
-503 NRSPTR
+503 
-509 FLKEKNKI
+509 LE
-517 IDK
+517 

>member
-1 MILFEKIGFFSRSR
+1 MNLKDLFNHR
-15 LFLHILKKMFNI
+15 LL
-27 IYPEIFKKYLIS
+27 KKYL
-39 KNNSSFLDDN
+39 NSMEKPIWIKDDN
-49 RKLTPGLFSFVNL
+49 IVADTCLYFINNQVLISSLFNNYSKSVLFKTENISWIKFRKLVTREPTHLFIVNPE
-62 NISFLEIPVDST
+62 IS
-74 INIFFNNKN
+74 
-83 TFMSGNSRSYKKNSL
+83 SL
-98 NLSISNRKIS
+98 D
-108 NLEKGT
+108 KGT
-114 MGEAKKVLHELTEGE
+114 MVEARKVLHELTESE

-134 RSFGIQNGLSREV
+134 RSFGIQNGLSRE
-147 IDDDQQGKGQ
+147 ISDDEDTQEKGQ
-157 NVKGL
+157 NVRGL

-369 PTFSLERPLKNDD
+369 PTLSLERPLKNDD

-478 LSTNQTMEKNFSSRS
+478 LSTSQNMEKNFTSRNS
-493 PSLMFPSRQN
+493 NIMLQNRQA
-503 NRSPTR
+503 NRSSSR
-509 FLKEKNKI
+509 FLKEKNDLI
-517 IDK
+517 GD

>member
-1 MILFEKIGFFSRSR
+1 MVFEIQKFF
-15 LFLHILKKMFNI
+15 
-27 IYPEIFKKYLIS
+27 IS
-39 KNNSSFLDDN
+39 KNVL
-49 RKLTPGLFSFVNL
+49 
-62 NISFLEIPVDST
+62 
-74 INIFFNNKN
+74 NKN
-83 TFMSGNSRSYKKNSL
+83 TDIAFQYSDFFVSFPKRNMKNIEKMSKNILGKVVNKSQNCYKLLNRPLNNQIAYPFLYKKISDNS
-98 NLSISNRKIS
+98 SNKIFF
-108 NLEKGT
+108 
-114 MGEAKKVLHELTEGE
+114 ELIEDE
-129 IQEII
+129 IKEIMI
-134 RSFGIQNGLSREV
+134 SFGINREIYNEVDQEDELITFPNGSNN
-147 IDDDQQGKGQ
+147 IHKT
-157 NVKGL
+157 
-162 QKADDSVRWYLQ
+162 DDSVRWYLQ
-174 LIGRVRLL
+174 LIGRVTLL

-206 LREKLRREPTSSEWT
+206 LKEKFQREPTNSEWT
-221 AACKVSDVKK
+221 AACKISDVKK
-231 FRSILHNARRAKE
+231 FRVILHNARRAKE

-255 SIAKRYV
+255 SIAKRYI
-262 NRGMSLQDLIQEG
+262 NRGMTLQDLIQEG

-313 SRTIRLPVH
+313 SRIIRLPVH
-322 LYDTISAIRKT
+322 LYDTISAIRKA
-333 TRTLNIE
+333 TRALNIE
-340 IGRAPT
+340 IGRSPT
-346 EEEIAEKM
+346 EEEIAQRI

-369 PTFSLERPLKNDD
+369 PTLSLERPLKNDED
-382 DTSQLSD
+382 ASQLSD

-478 LSTNQTMEKNFSSRS
+478 LPSS
-493 PSLMFPSRQN
+493 
-503 NRSPTR
+503 
-509 FLKEKNKI
+509 I
-517 IDK
+517 GI

>member
-1 MILFEKIGFFSRSR
+1 MYHERLLFVPILFQSVHINNNWNSKTWSRCSQFQKQTLTKKENNA
-15 LFLHILKKMFNI
+15 LFLRRTFLFSGEKSLVCMCDGKNFQLTVHSIPTI
-27 IYPEIFKKYLIS
+27 PFKKA
-39 KNNSSFLDDN
+39 FQ
-49 RKLTPGLFSFVNL
+49 
-62 NISFLEIPVDST
+62 
-74 INIFFNNKN
+74 
-83 TFMSGNSRSYKKNSL
+83 
-98 NLSISNRKIS
+98 
-108 NLEKGT
+108 
-114 MGEAKKVLHELTEGE
+114 ELTEGE
-129 IQEII
+129 IEEII
-134 RSFGIQNGLSREV
+134 RAFGHQEEIPIEIINE
-147 IDDDQQGKGQ
+147 DDERDPKTQI
-157 NVKGL
+157 VRGL

-206 LREKLRREPTSSEWT
+206 LREKLQREPTSSEWT

-231 FRSILHNARRAKE
+231 FRAILHNARRAKE

-340 IGRAPT
+340 IGRSPT

-369 PTFSLERPLKNDD
+369 PTLSLERPLKNDD
-382 DTSQLSD
+382 DASQLSD

-478 LSTNQTMEKNFSSRS
+478 LASFPGNEKNTSTNSHPNMSITHGHG
-493 PSLMFPSRQN
+493 
-503 NRSPTR
+503 TR
-509 FLKEKNKI
+509 VVSNKKI
-517 IDK
+517 PYVKTSQDD

>member
-1 MILFEKIGFFSRSR
+1 MNMKISLSSNSSKFC
-15 LFLHILKKMFNI
+15 KN
-27 IYPEIFKKYLIS
+27 IFKNK
-39 KNNSSFLDDN
+39 
-49 RKLTPGLFSFVNL
+49 
-62 NISFLEIPVDST
+62 
-74 INIFFNNKN
+74 ININQGKFKIVTSTNLFDSK
-83 TFMSGNSRSYKKNSL
+83 MSNSQ
-98 NLSISNRKIS
+98 LSG
-108 NLEKGT
+108 LEKAT
-114 MGEAKKVLHELTEGE
+114 IVQSRKVLHELTESE

-134 RSFGIQNGLSREV
+134 RSFGIQNGLSRE
-147 IDDDQQGKGQ
+147 ITEEEDITGKNA

-346 EEEIAEKM
+346 EEEIAERM

-369 PTFSLERPLKNDD
+369 PTLSLERPLKNDD

-478 LSTNQTMEKNFSSRS
+478 LSTTQNTEKNFTSKTSNM
-493 PSLMFPSRQN
+493 MFQN
-503 NRSPTR
+503 RGTNITPPR
-509 FLKEKNKI
+509 FVKKKNDSI
-517 IDK
+517 EQ

>member
-1 MILFEKIGFFSRSR
+1 MNQLKNEKTLAFQKFGNFGSSI
-15 LFLHILKKMFNI
+15 FLGD
-27 IYPEIFKKYLIS
+27 LIS
-39 KNNSSFLDDN
+39 TNQNFFRNNKKDFNVEKSKKFL
-49 RKLTPGLFSFVNL
+49 PLFGQIHKSKMNL
-62 NISFLEIPVDST
+62 NLDSSIISKDSLV
-74 INIFFNNKN
+74 NN
-83 TFMSGNSRSYKKNSL
+83 T
-98 NLSISNRKIS
+98 RK
-108 NLEKGT
+108 
-114 MGEAKKVLHELTEGE
+114 VFHELTEGE
-129 IQEII
+129 MEEVI
-134 RSFGIQNGLSREV
+134 RSFGIHNGARNDTGEEDGS
-147 IDDDQQGKGQ
+147 ITKPQT
-157 NVKGL
+157 VKGL
-162 QKADDSVRWYLQ
+162 HKADDSVRWYLQ

-206 LREKLRREPTSSEWT
+206 LREKLQREPTSSEWT

-340 IGRAPT
+340 IGRSPT

-369 PTFSLERPLKNDD
+369 PTLSLERPLKNDD
-382 DTSQLSD
+382 DASQLSD

-478 LSTNQTMEKNFSSRS
+478 LATPSNLDRNLNTNLSNLTLSHRTLSRG
-493 PSLMFPSRQN
+493 SLHTRMIRPKRNGRISRFN
-503 NRSPTR
+503 HN
-509 FLKEKNKI
+509 
-517 IDK
+517 

>member
-1 MILFEKIGFFSRSR
+1 MFSLIDCQLNRFIIKDYIAFQTVYFLNYQKKKKKLSHNTSFMSKKGTSESKNKIFCFTESKLPFELFSIFRFNGNNCRAFSNSSSERNVR
-15 LFLHILKKMFNI
+15 KMF
-27 IYPEIFKKYLIS
+27 
-39 KNNSSFLDDN
+39 
-49 RKLTPGLFSFVNL
+49 
-62 NISFLEIPVDST
+62 
-74 INIFFNNKN
+74 
-83 TFMSGNSRSYKKNSL
+83 
-98 NLSISNRKIS
+98 
-108 NLEKGT
+108 
-114 MGEAKKVLHELTEGE
+114 HELTENE
-129 IQEII
+129 MEEII
-134 RSFGIQNGLSREV
+134 RSFGYQEGVKIELNDEEEGLIKS
-147 IDDDQQGKGQ
+147 QSGTKG
-157 NVKGL
+157 VH
-162 QKADDSVRWYLQ
+162 KADDSVRWYLQ

-206 LREKLRREPTSSEWT
+206 LREKLQREPTSSEWT

-231 FRSILHNARRAKE
+231 FRAILHNARRAKE

-333 TRTLNIE
+333 TRTLNVE
-340 IGRAPT
+340 IGRSPT
-346 EEEIAEKM
+346 EEEIAQKM

-369 PTFSLERPLKNDD
+369 PTLSLERPLKNDD
-382 DTSQLSD
+382 DASQLSD

-478 LSTNQTMEKNFSSRS
+478 LATPNSIERSINQNLSTGI
-493 PSLMFPSRQN
+493 RQN
-503 NRSPTR
+503 SGTIVQNNLIKTRS
-509 FLKEKNKI
+509 I
-517 IDK
+517 

>member
-1 MILFEKIGFFSRSR
+1 MIKKNQKILGFIPNFSNSIDFLIKPKLKHNSKSYTFGITDKKYIFQQSSR
-15 LFLHILKKMFNI
+15 LFLKKFSFITMYSEKNFHLSINSI
-27 IYPEIFKKYLIS
+27 QAIPFKK
-39 KNNSSFLDDN
+39 
-49 RKLTPGLFSFVNL
+49 
-62 NISFLEIPVDST
+62 
-74 INIFFNNKN
+74 
-83 TFMSGNSRSYKKNSL
+83 TFQ
-98 NLSISNRKIS
+98 
-108 NLEKGT
+108 
-114 MGEAKKVLHELTEGE
+114 ELTEGE
-129 IQEII
+129 MEEII
-134 RSFGIQNGLSREV
+134 RSFGHQEEISSEIINDEDERDSKSQTVR
-147 IDDDQQGKGQ
+147 
-157 NVKGL
+157 GL

-206 LREKLRREPTSSEWT
+206 LREKLQREPTSSEWT

-231 FRSILHNARRAKE
+231 FRAILHNARRAKE

-340 IGRAPT
+340 IGRSPT

-369 PTFSLERPLKNDD
+369 PTLSLERPLKNDD
-382 DTSQLSD
+382 DASQLSD

-478 LSTNQTMEKNFSSRS
+478 LASLSPNERNLNISNSTNLSNSQGNNVRPNSNRKV
-493 PSLMFPSRQN
+493 LRQKT
-503 NRSPTR
+503 SQ
-509 FLKEKNKI
+509 LE
-517 IDK
+517 

>member
-1 MILFEKIGFFSRSR
+1 
-15 LFLHILKKMFNI
+15 
-27 IYPEIFKKYLIS
+27 
-39 KNNSSFLDDN
+39 
-49 RKLTPGLFSFVNL
+49 
-62 NISFLEIPVDST
+62 
-74 INIFFNNKN
+74 
-83 TFMSGNSRSYKKNSL
+83 
-98 NLSISNRKIS
+98 
-108 NLEKGT
+108 
-114 MGEAKKVLHELTEGE
+114 
-129 IQEII
+129 
-134 RSFGIQNGLSREV
+134 
-147 IDDDQQGKGQ
+147 
-157 NVKGL
+157 
-162 QKADDSVRWYLQ
+162 
-174 LIGRVRLL
+174 
-182 RPEEEIQLAR
+182 
-192 EISQLL
+192 
-198 HWEHVKIS
+198 
-206 LREKLRREPTSSEWT
+206 
-221 AACKVSDVKK
+221 
-231 FRSILHNARRAKE
+231 
-244 RMVAANLRLVV
+244 MVAANLRLVV

-346 EEEIAEKM
+346 EEEIAERM

-369 PTFSLERPLKNDD
+369 PTLSLERPLKNDD

-478 LSTNQTMEKNFSSRS
+478 LSTTQNTERGFSSRNS
-493 PSLMFPSRQN
+493 NLMFQNRQT
-503 NRSPTR
+503 NRTPTR
-509 FLKEKNKI
+509 FFNEKNRV
-517 IDK
+517 IDT